1 MCGILAALGLTGA
14 AEANRRLVLKQSA
27 LQRHR
32 GPDASGVYQS
42 PDGTVVMSHERLSII
57 DPSDAGT

>member
-1 MCGILAALGLTGA
+1 MCGILAALGLLGD
-14 AEANRRLVLKQSA
+14 AETNRRRVLKQST

-42 PDGTVVMSHERLSII
+42 PNGAVVMCHERLSII